1 MILKASQ
8 RSGARQLAAHLMNDR
23 DNDHVT
29 LHELRGF
36 MAADLQGALSEAEAI
51 AKGTRCIQYMF
62 SLSLNPPKNGDAGI
76 DRLMNGIDRAEAVLD
91 LTGQPRAIVIHEKNG
106 RRHAHVV
113 WSRIDADEMKAINM
127 PHFKNRLCGLSKE
140 LYLEHG
146 WELPDGHKMNGWKNP
161 LNFTLAEWQQAKRLD
176 LDPREIKQVFQAAWE
191 RSDNPASFRN
201 ALEEHGYFLAQGDRR
216 GVVALN
222 VNGDVFSVARFTGIK
237 TKALNEKLG
246 KPEVL
251 HGVDEARNTIRE
263 RLGQKLRQ
271 HLAEDKKAKLGE
283 IEPLLAEV
291 KRTAILQRTERE
303 KLSRLQEQRWK
314 TESKTRGERFR
325 RGLGAVLDVLSGRLF
340 TTRRQN
346 DSEAFEGFLRDRA
359 QREELF
365 EAQARESKP
374 LHDRIERMRMR
385 HRDERVHLAHAIG
398 GVLKVRKLMRDSG
411 GRTRG
416 LSL

>member
-1 MILKASQ
+1 
-8 RSGARQLAAHLMNDR
+8 
-23 DNDHVT
+23 
-29 LHELRGF
+29 
-36 MAADLQGALSEAEAI
+36 
-51 AKGTRCIQYMF
+51 
-62 SLSLNPPKNGDAGI
+62 
-76 DRLMNGIDRAEAVLD
+76 
-91 LTGQPRAIVIHEKNG
+91 
-106 RRHAHVV
+106 
-113 WSRIDADEMKAINM
+113 
-127 PHFKNRLCGLSKE
+127 
-140 LYLEHG
+140 
-146 WELPDGHKMNGWKNP
+146 
-161 LNFTLAEWQQAKRLD
+161 
-176 LDPREIKQVFQAAWE
+176 
-191 RSDNPASFRN
+191 
-201 ALEEHGYFLAQGDRR
+201 
-216 GVVALN
+216 
-222 VNGDVFSVARFTGIK
+222 
-237 TKALNEKLG
+237 
-246 KPEVL
+246 
-251 HGVDEARNTIRE
+251 
-263 RLGQKLRQ
+263 
-271 HLAEDKKAKLGE
+271 
-283 IEPLLAEV
+283 V